1 MKSLSKFIIVVSTF
15 LALALSVYAQSPREQ
30 LQQMVEQLKKTPM
43 DNALRERIIK
53 LAVEIK
59 PAPAV
64 PEEAE
69 RRMVRGAVA
78 FKSATAVAGYQDAA
92 KEYEQ
97 ATLVAPWYGDAY
109 YNLGVAQDK
118 AGNYKT
124 ALRSLK
130 LALLTSPDSKE
141 IKALIYEVEYR
152 DEKANSPEAQAARE
166 KEAEKRFVASLEG
179 AKYVCREIQNVFGN
193 RSRVEI
199 DILNGQITTAN
210 VTTWLGSEHAK
221 NDYVG
226 FRGSWSPNIPI
237 RGRFNQVVSNQDDLR
252 VELYEDRLVFKRVY
266 VGMAFGETCPRTDYY
281 TK

>member
-1 MKSLSKFIIVVSTF
+1 MKSLSKFIIVASTL
-15 LALALSVYAQSPREQ
+15 LALASSVYAQSPREQ
-30 LQQMVEQLKKTPM
+30 LQQLTIQLQQTPT

-59 PAPAV
+59 PAPEI
-64 PEEAE
+64 PEETE

-78 FKSATAVAGYQDAA
+78 FKSATSVAGYQEAA

-97 ATLVAPWYGDAY
+97 ATVAAPWYGDAY

-118 AGNYKT
+118 AGSYKA

-141 IKALIYEVEYR
+141 LKALIYEVEYR

-179 AKYVCREIQNVFGN
+179 AKYVCREIPDALGN

-199 DILNGQITTAN
+199 DIINGQITTAN
-210 VTTWLGSEHAK
+210 VTTWLGSEHMK

-237 RGRFNQVVSNQDDLR
+237 RGRVNQVVSNQDDLR
-252 VELYEDRLVFKRVY
+252 VELYEDRLVYKRVFM
-266 VGMAFGETCPRTDYY
+266 GDAFGETCRRTN
-281 TK
+281 